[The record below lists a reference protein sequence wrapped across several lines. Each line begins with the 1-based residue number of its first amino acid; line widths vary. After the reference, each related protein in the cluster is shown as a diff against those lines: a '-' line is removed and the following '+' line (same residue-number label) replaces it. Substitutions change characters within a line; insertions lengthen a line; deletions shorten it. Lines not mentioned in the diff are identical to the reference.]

1 MGERK
6 GGDIVSYTHSRIRK
20 KDTKPE
26 MALRRALW
34 AAGLRFRKHYSDVP
48 GTPDIAFTK
57 ARVAVFCDG
66 LFWHGHN
73 WEERKPRLV
82 SNREYWIP
90 KIERNMARDERVNRE
105 LEESGWTVLRFWESD
120 IKTDLLGC
128 VEVVKQAVLGAERGE
143 PEEPR
148 EGLT

>member
-6 GGDIVSYTHSRIRK
+6 GGGIVSYTHSRIRK

-26 MALRRALW
+26 LALRRALW
-34 AAGLRFRKHYSDVP
+34 AAGLRFRKHYKEAP

-66 LFWHGHN
+66 IFWHGHN
-73 WEERKPRLV
+73 WEERKPKLV

-90 KIERNMARDERVNRE
+90 KIERNMARDARVNEE
-105 LEESGWTVLRFWESD
+105 LTAAGWLVLRFWETD
-120 IKTDLLGC
+120 ISRNVAGC
-128 VEVVKQAVLGAERGE
+128 VQKIQQVLRTRERDQ
-143 PEEPR
+143 
-148 EGLT
+148 